1 MTSLPTAEAPVK
13 FHLSL
18 NTANLARSVDFFRAL
33 FGTEPAKWHDDYA
46 KFEPAELGL
55 VFSMVPRVPSAGRSM
70 SHIGLRLADPVAVGE
85 TRRRLAEAG
94 LAVVGPQ
101 AGGFRV
107 TDPDGNRWDVYAAGE
122 EPLPGGANS
131 EGETPAPEASSP
143 GPVVWE
149 HWVVQPPPERIPH
162 ADGSVDEVRLTGT
175 FNAALEKS
183 QRELLVRES
192 FRVLRPGGKVLVH
205 GLVAD
210 RPFPG
215 SQPSLPG
222 LAALVS
228 RVPLETEALDSLR
241 AAGFA
246 GLQLVKL
253 TEAPWFRH
261 DGVEMREMKLIA
273 WKPAATDGNT
283 RRVVYRGP
291 FRQAV
296 DDTGNVYP
304 RGRSVAVPVGAAD
317 LLRRSPAALEFQF
330 DEEG

>member
-1 MTSLPTAEAPVK
+1 
-13 FHLSL
+13 
-18 NTANLARSVDFFRAL
+18 
-33 FGTEPAKWHDDYA
+33 
-46 KFEPAELGL
+46 
-55 VFSMVPRVPSAGRSM
+55 
-70 SHIGLRLADPVAVGE
+70 
-85 TRRRLAEAG
+85 
-94 LAVVGPQ
+94 
-101 AGGFRV
+101 
-107 TDPDGNRWDVYAAGE
+107 
-122 EPLPGGANS
+122 
-131 EGETPAPEASSP
+131 
-143 GPVVWE
+143 VWE
-149 HWVVQPPPERIPH
+149 HWVVQPPSEHIPH

-183 QRELLVRES
+183 QRELVVRES
-192 FRVLRPGGKVLVH
+192 FRVLAPGGKVLVH

-228 RVPLETEALDSLR
+228 RVPLETEPLEALR

-296 DDTGNVYP
+296 DDTGNVYS
-304 RGRSVAVPVGAAD
+304 RGRSVAVPAGAAN
-317 LLRRSPAALEFQF
+317 LLRRSPAAPQFQF
-330 DEEG
+330 DEEA